1 MSSVMMWVIGL
12 SLLTVSIAQYMRIR
26 QLEARLRQLSS
37 SEDQLAYLRE
47 QLPNKDKIA
56 AIKALRAQYPEL
68 SLIEAL
74 QLWEQK

>member
-1 MSSVMMWVIGL
+1 MVWVIGF

-37 SEDQLAYLRE
+37 YEDQLAYLRE
-47 QLPNKDKIA
+47 QLPNKDNIA
-56 AIKALRAQYPEL
+56 AIKALWAQYPEL
-68 SLIEAL
+68 PLIEAL

>member
-1 MSSVMMWVIGL
+1 MSSLMVWVIGF
-12 SLLTVSIAQYMRIR
+12 SLLIVSIAQYMRIR

-37 SEDQLAYLRE
+37 YEDRLAYLRE
-47 QLPNKDKIA
+47 QLPNKDNIA
-56 AIKALRAQYPEL
+56 AIKALRAQYLEL